1 MAVVINNRFIVRFPL
16 CFAKLFVLAFN
27 ILDHQLQ
34 FFNPA
39 AQVADEIRDHHPFE
53 YRGPRDPSARSG
65 KPSAQAGNSD
75 MIAHMES
82 TLPNPTGGS
91 QTTSSWIRVNGR

>member
-34 FFNPA
+34 FSDPA
-39 AQVADEIRDHHPFE
+39 AQVADEIRDHHVASC
-53 YRGPRDPSARSG
+53 SA
-65 KPSAQAGNSD
+65 
-75 MIAHMES
+75 
-82 TLPNPTGGS
+82 T
-91 QTTSSWIRVNGR
+91 